1 MNADQLPMALAL
13 LGVIVATLAV
23 LARGMLRI
31 RIARRLKLASGGLR
45 GGSAEATLAER
56 SAELRGGVG
65 RAFATLGALM
75 PLGDDD
81 RQKISAA
88 VRRAGLRSSNA
99 ATVVLGTKAA
109 CVLFGAIAGLVAGP
123 ALQPGLLGWAGGLI
137 GGVLLGVAL
146 NLAPELVVFRLAAMR
161 MGRINAGLADAF
173 DLLIVCLESGL
184 TFERALQRTVSDLR
198 AFQPDLA
205 DEFRHATLDM
215 SVHGRTREDAL
226 GRLAGRLDSRNFR
239 DFATVVAQSER
250 HGTPL
255 ADSLRKLAGSVRVAT
270 IATMQAKMAR
280 LPVLLILPTLAFVL
294 PGILVIVG
302 GPAFIQLTESLGQFG
317 K

>member
-13 LGVIVATLAV
+13 IGVIVATLAV
-23 LARGMLRI
+23 LSRSLLRI
-31 RIARRLKLASGGLR
+31 RVARRLKLASGGVRR
-45 GGSAEATLAER
+45 GSSEPTLAER
-56 SAELRGGVG
+56 SAEFRGGLG

-75 PLGDDD
+75 PLGEDD

-99 ATVVLGTKAA
+99 ATVVLGTKAT
-109 CVLFGAIAGLVAGP
+109 CVLVGAATGLIAGP
-123 ALQPGLLGWAGGLI
+123 TMQPGLIGWAGGLV
-137 GGVLLGVAL
+137 GGILLGVAL
-146 NLAPELVVFRLAAMR
+146 NLAPEFVVFRLAAMR
-161 MGRINAGLADAF
+161 MGRINGGLADAF

-184 TFERALQRTVSDLR
+184 TFERALQRTVADLR
-198 AFQPDLA
+198 SFQPDLA
-205 DEFRHATLDM
+205 EEFRHATLDM

-226 GRLAGRLDSRNFR
+226 RRLAERLDTRNFR

-255 ADSLRKLAGSVRVAT
+255 ADSLRKLAGSVRVHT
-270 IATMQAKMAR
+270 ITTMQAKMAR

>member
-1 MNADQLPMALAL
+1 MNADQVPMALAL
-13 LGVIVATLAV
+13 IGVIVATLAV
-23 LARGMLRI
+23 LSRSLLRI
-31 RIARRLKLASGGLR
+31 RMARRLKLASGGVRR
-45 GGSAEATLAER
+45 GSTEPTLAER
-56 SAELRGGVG
+56 SAEFRGGLG
-65 RAFATLGALM
+65 RVFAALGALM
-75 PLGDDD
+75 PLGEDD
-81 RQKISAA
+81 RQKISTA

-99 ATVVLGTKAA
+99 ATVVLGTKAT
-109 CVLFGAIAGLVAGP
+109 CVLVGATTGLVAGP

-146 NLAPELVVFRLAAMR
+146 NLAPEFVVFRLAAMR
-161 MGRINAGLADAF
+161 MGRINAGLADVF

-184 TFERALQRTVSDLR
+184 TFERALQRTVADLR
-198 AFQPDLA
+198 SFQPDLA
-205 DEFRHATLDM
+205 EEFRQATLDM

-226 GRLAGRLDSRNFR
+226 RRLAERLDTRNFR

-255 ADSLRKLAGSVRVAT
+255 ADSLRKLAGSVRVHT
-270 IATMQAKMAR
+270 ITNMQAKMAR

-294 PGILVIVG
+294 PGILIIVG